1 MKFWKSN
8 LYITCACTHLE
19 SLSAFEI
26 KLNRAISKLVP
37 IWGNNYFKY
46 VSNSKM
52 RTALISRKIF
62 VHQCLL
68 IRASTLTSPCKHLFY
83 WLHISSINFSRF
95 KGVQSQSEV
104 LQKIDVLEIWAKS
117 LKNNCQ
123 EEIHIMSVKMQAPCL
138 ELNKN
143 VVLLSNFSR
152 ILPIF

>member
-37 IWGNNYFKY
+37 IWGKNYFKY

-52 RTALISRKIF
+52 RTGLISRKIF
-62 VHQCLL
+62 LHQWCLL

-83 WLHISSINFSRF
+83 WIHISSINFSRF
-95 KGVQSQSEV
+95 KGVQSHSEV
-104 LQKIDVLEIWAKS
+104 LQKIGVLEIWAKS

-123 EEIHIMSVKMQAPCL
+123 EIHIMSVKMQAPCL